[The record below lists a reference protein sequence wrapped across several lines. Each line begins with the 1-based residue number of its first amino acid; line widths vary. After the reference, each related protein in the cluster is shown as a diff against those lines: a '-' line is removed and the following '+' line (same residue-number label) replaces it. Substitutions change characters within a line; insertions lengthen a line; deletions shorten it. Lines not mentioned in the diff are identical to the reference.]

1 MVICATGVYGKTEH
15 EFFDSLLSENI
26 TLFVD
31 IRQRRG
37 MRGKKYSFVNSLYLQ
52 ENFKKINIKYLYL
65 KDLAPTSEIRQEQKV
80 EDDKNA
86 IRKSLRTELHSS
98 FIEKYNKNILDSF
111 NYDQILQLIKREKIV
126 FFCVEKDCNACHRSL
141 LLKRLKEG
149 FDINGYCF

>member
-52 ENFKKINIKYLYL
+52 
-65 KDLAPTSEIRQEQKV
+65 D
-80 EDDKNA
+80 
-86 IRKSLRTELHSS
+86 
-98 FIEKYNKNILDSF
+98 ILDSF